1 MQHLKNSLVV
11 AFWIVM
17 TKETT
22 DAHMNE
28 TTSIGNLV
36 SYFNVSLKYLT
47 VLKCRKYAEAGSS
60 TIMTHQVKVQNQND
74 TSKHF
79 ANSIDISVVF
89 GKNVYNQILWSM
101 NINMILFSHR
111 VPKPPISRVS

>member
-1 MQHLKNSLVV
+1 M
-11 AFWIVM
+11 A
-17 TKETT
+17 KETT

-60 TIMTHQVKVQNQND
+60 TIMTHQVKVQNQNG

-79 ANSIDISVVF
+79 ANSIDISVVLDTRLL
-89 GKNVYNQILWSM
+89 VPRYQ
-101 NINMILFSHR
+101 
-111 VPKPPISRVS
+111 VPKYLHQKRSSLDELMCTAHCAILDFEYRYPNLSRVG

>member
-36 SYFNVSLKYLT
+36 SYFNVSIFLK
-47 VLKCRKYAEAGSS
+47 
-60 TIMTHQVKVQNQND
+60 I
-74 TSKHF
+74 
-79 ANSIDISVVF
+79 I
-89 GKNVYNQILWSM
+89 
-101 NINMILFSHR
+101 
-111 VPKPPISRVS
+111 